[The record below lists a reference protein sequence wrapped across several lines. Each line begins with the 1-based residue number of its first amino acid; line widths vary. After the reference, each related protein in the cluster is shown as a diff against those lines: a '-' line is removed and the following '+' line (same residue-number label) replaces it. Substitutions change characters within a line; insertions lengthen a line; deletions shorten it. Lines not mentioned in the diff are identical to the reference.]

1 MRPCALPP
9 LLITPEWTGGDL
21 SKKWRRRRLCK
32 IGAKP
37 LAHPVERLQIELLGG
52 LCRDELHGRAL
63 HCLGDR
69 LSIAE
74 VVLLASR
81 VGPHIFGWHQPSVV
95 TKRCEFAA

>member
-9 LLITPEWTGGDL
+9 LLATPEWTGGDL

-37 LAHPVERLQIELLGG
+37 LAHPVERLQLELLGG
-52 LCRDELHGRAL
+52 LCRDELHNRAL

-69 LSIAE
+69 LG
-74 VVLLASR
+74 VLMPVITSR
-81 VGPHIFGWHQPSVV
+81 HP
-95 TKRCEFAA
+95 